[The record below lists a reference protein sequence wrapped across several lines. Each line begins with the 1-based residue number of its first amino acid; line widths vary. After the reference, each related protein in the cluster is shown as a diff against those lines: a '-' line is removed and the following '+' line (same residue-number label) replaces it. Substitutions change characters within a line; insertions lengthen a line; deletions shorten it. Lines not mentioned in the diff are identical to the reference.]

1 MFDQEIVVR
10 NAALNWLDAD
20 KIARVI
26 VNDGFE
32 IIWANRAAKAA
43 LEQGRWIEERVRGF
57 ATSSGVNAAGV
68 ITDIATMGH
77 DDLIVHS
84 CARTG
89 ENDVLLLIRLLL
101 GNDDEARLYGV
112 ELRRQPQEQESQY
125 AGYRAYFGFTPAEE
139 RVLQQLLCGHNVEKC
154 AENLDVSV
162 DTVRSHVRQVYAKMN
177 ISSREAL
184 FHALMPFRL
193 P

>member
-1 MFDQEIVVR
+1 MFEHGGLVHD
-10 NAALNWLDAD
+10 AALNWLDAD
-20 KIARVI
+20 KIERLM

-32 IIWANRAAKAA
+32 IIWANCAAQKT
-43 LEQGRWIEERVRGF
+43 LKRDRWIEERIRGLSS
-57 ATSSGVNAAGV
+57 SSGVDAGGR
-68 ITDIATMGH
+68 ITKFATMGK
-77 DDLIVHS
+77 DELIVHT

-89 ENDVLLLIRLLL
+89 GNDVLFLIRLLQ
-101 GNDDEARLYGV
+101 GNDDGGRLYGM
-112 ELRRQPQEQESQY
+112 ELRRQPQEHESQY

-139 RVLQQLLCGHNVEKC
+139 RVLQQLLGGHNVEKC